1 MTINCKSESAKKY
14 PEGVEN
20 TYGIDHL
27 KIAEATHV
35 SDDYEWIIAQRMT
48 GHMEDNINNDKSI
61 THKCNVLSNI
71 LNTMKRF
78 KKIGITHQYYRI
90 VWTPVAEGK

>member
-1 MTINCKSESAKKY
+1 MSKQSLIRLSISTSASRNPTSWNIMLPSPRKRREKLTINCKSESAKKY

-35 SDDYEWIIAQRMT
+35 SDDYE
-48 GHMEDNINNDKSI
+48 
-61 THKCNVLSNI
+61 
-71 LNTMKRF
+71 
-78 KKIGITHQYYRI
+78 
-90 VWTPVAEGK
+90 